1 MRRTY
6 WVLLLIAVL
15 ATLLQFQDRRWKPL
29 EVFDSDAGGYYVY
42 LPSAFIYHDLT
53 RADSLARLHEAYQ
66 PGKAF
71 NMGLVAVPGGRGTIS
86 KYPLGKA
93 MADLPWFAGAHLY
106 AQLAGYPPDGFAR
119 PYQQIV
125 MIAGLVHALL
135 GLLVLA
141 RLLLR
146 RFPDPVAAWT
156 LAVIGLGTN
165 LLCYASLEAAM
176 AHAPLFLWQAALLF
190 CTVRW
195 YETFRPRFLLGIG
208 LFLGLA
214 VLTRP
219 TEILYVLV
227 PLLWG
232 IGSVADLR
240 ARPALWWRWRKP
252 LAAAALLVL
261 ALGSL
266 QLLFWRA
273 TTGHWLFY
281 SYQGEGF
288 DFGHPHLLDGLFSFR
303 KGWLLYSPLAGV
315 ALLSLAGP
323 LRRQLPAAWLPLLAT
338 TVVAVYVTF
347 SWEQWWYGGGFG
359 ARPLISLYPLLALG
373 LAALLARARAGGP
386 LRYGLLRGVLV
397 LGILLSCLQTWQFGA
412 GTIHWDSMNA
422 ERYFADFFT
431 IKH

>member
-1 MRRTY
+1 MG
-6 WVLLLIAVL
+6 VL

-29 EVFDSDAGGYYVY
+29 EVFDYDSGGYYVY
-42 LPSAFIYHDLT
+42 LPSAFIYHDLAG
-53 RADSLARLHEAYQ
+53 ADSLARLHEAYL
-66 PGKAF
+66 PGKEF
-71 NMGLVAVPGGRGTIS
+71 NMGLVAVPGGSGGTIS
-86 KYPLGKA
+86 KYPLG
-93 MADLPWFAGAHLY
+93 MALANLPWFGGAHLY
-106 AQLAGYPPDGFAR
+106 AGWAGYAQDGFTR
-119 PYQQIV
+119 PYQQITMV
-125 MIAGLVHALL
+125 AGLAHALL

-141 RLLLR
+141 GLLR
-146 RFPDPVAAWT
+146 RLFPDSVAAWT

-176 AHAPLFLWQAALLF
+176 AHAPLFLWQAALLY

-195 YETFRPRFLLGIG
+195 YETFRPGFMLGIG

-232 IGSVADLR
+232 LRSVASLR
-240 ARPALWWRWRKP
+240 SRPALWWQHRGQ
-252 LAAAALLVL
+252 LAMAALLLL
-261 ALGSL
+261 AIGSL

-281 SYQGEGF
+281 SYQGEAF
-288 DFGHPHLLDGLFSFR
+288 DFRHPHLLDGLFSFR
-303 KGWLLYSPLAGV
+303 KGWLLYTPLAGV
-315 ALLSLAGP
+315 ALLSLGGA
-323 LRRQLPAAWLPLLAT
+323 LQRQLPAAWVPLLV
-338 TVVAVYVTF
+338 TVVGVVYVTF

-359 ARPLISLYPLLALG
+359 ARALISLYPLLALG
-373 LAALLARARAGGP
+373 LASLLAQARAGRRFG
-386 LRYGLLRGVLV
+386 YGLLRGVLV

-412 GTIHWDSMNA
+412 GTLHWDETTA
-422 ERYFADFFT
+422 ESYFANFFT